1 MIKIIKYNPKDLK
14 KSSFE
19 VTFRGNSEIDL
30 NLQIFEFEGQLTRA
44 NECNISLLYDKVS
57 LN

>member
-1 MIKIIKYNPKDLK
+1 MIKIIKYYPKDLK

-19 VTFRGNSEIDL
+19 VTFRGTSETDL
-30 NLQIFEFEGQLTRA
+30 NSQIFEFDKQLTRV
-44 NECNISLLYDKVS
+44 NKCNISLLYDKVS

>member
-1 MIKIIKYNPKDLK
+1 MIKIIKYYPKDLK

-19 VTFRGNSEIDL
+19 VTFRGNSETDL
-30 NLQIFEFEGQLTRA
+30 NSQIFEFDKQLTRMD
-44 NECNISLLYDKVS
+44 ECNISLLYDKVS

>member
-19 VTFRGNSEIDL
+19 VTFRGNSETDL
-30 NLQIFEFEGQLTRA
+30 NSQIFEFEGQLTRA
-44 NECNISLLYDKVS
+44 NEYNISLLYDKVS

>member
-1 MIKIIKYNPKDLK
+1 MIKIIKYYPKDLK

-19 VTFRGNSEIDL
+19 VTFRGNSETDL
-30 NLQIFEFEGQLTRA
+30 NSQIFKFDKQLTRA
-44 NECNISLLYDKVS
+44 DKCNISLLYDKVS

>member
-1 MIKIIKYNPKDLK
+1 MIKIIKYKPKDLK

-19 VTFRGNSEIDL
+19 VTFRGKSETDL
-30 NLQIFEFEGQLTRA
+30 NSQIFEFEGQLIRA

>member
-1 MIKIIKYNPKDLK
+1 MIKIIKYCPKDLK

-19 VTFRGNSEIDL
+19 VTVRGNSETDL
-30 NLQIFEFEGQLTRA
+30 NSQIFEFDKQLTRTD
-44 NECNISLLYDKVS
+44 ECNISLLYDKVS

>member
-1 MIKIIKYNPKDLK
+1 MIKIIKYYPKDLK

-19 VTFRGNSEIDL
+19 VTFRGNSETDL
-30 NLQIFEFEGQLTRA
+30 NSQIFEFDKQLTRTD
-44 NECNISLLYDKVS
+44 ECNISLLYDKVS

>member
-1 MIKIIKYNPKDLK
+1 MIKIIKYHPKDLT

-19 VTFRGNSEIDL
+19 VTFRGNSETDL
-30 NLQIFEFEGQLTRA
+30 NSQIFEFDKQLTRA

>member
-1 MIKIIKYNPKDLK
+1 MIKIIKYYLKDLK

-19 VTFRGNSEIDL
+19 VTFRGNSETDL
-30 NLQIFEFEGQLTRA
+30 NSQIFEFERQLTRT
-44 NECNISLLYDKVS
+44 NEGNISLLYDKVS

>member
-1 MIKIIKYNPKDLK
+1 MIKIIKYYPKDLK

-19 VTFRGNSEIDL
+19 VTFRGTSETDL
-30 NLQIFEFEGQLTRA
+30 NLQIFEFDKQLTRV

>member
-1 MIKIIKYNPKDLK
+1 MIKIIKYYPKDLK

-19 VTFRGNSEIDL
+19 VTFRGKSEIDL
-30 NLQIFEFEGQLTRA
+30 NSQIFEFERQLTKA
-44 NECNISLLYDKVS
+44 NERNISLLYDKVS

>member
-1 MIKIIKYNPKDLK
+1 MIKIIKYYPKDLK

-19 VTFRGNSEIDL
+19 VTFRGTSETDL
-30 NLQIFEFEGQLTRA
+30 NSQIFEFDKQLTRA
-44 NECNISLLYDKVS
+44 NECNILLLYDKVS

>member
-1 MIKIIKYNPKDLK
+1 MIKIIKYYPKDLK

-19 VTFRGNSEIDL
+19 VTFRGNSETDL
-30 NLQIFEFEGQLTRA
+30 NSQIFEFERQLTRTD
-44 NECNISLLYDKVS
+44 EGNISLLYDKVS